1 MTHSSNTPNDPQSE
15 SDFWEF
21 VFIQSPARLHFGL
34 MEVCSG
40 QDRLFGGLGAM
51 IEQPATQLSLTMIP
65 TKNQQQIETYSIEAD
80 EPWRSRIES
89 VVKRWILANASPIT
103 PPFQIRLDNQP
114 RMHAGLGSGT
124 QVACAAVSLLSNWH
138 RNKFM
143 ARGSSSKDLSVSFAD
158 LSKITQRGKRSFVGL
173 AGHQKGGFII
183 DYGQSIIGSERQI
196 DHLEI
201 PHEWH
206 VVLAKPLATAT
217 ISGVVENDYF
227 GQSQF
232 PNPHRESMW
241 SRVQDEIVPSLRKG
255 DLRQFGSA
263 LYEYGRDAGRVF
275 ARVQGGIYRDQ
286 VVASLIDWMR
296 AQGVAATGQTS
307 WGPTVYA
314 ILGTKQDAEEL
325 LLKLSL
331 QFPVGVDAMVTPFN
345 HSGYC
350 VQQGL

>member
-1 MTHSSNTPNDPQSE
+1 MIHSSNTPTDPQSE
-15 SDFWEF
+15 NIFREF
-21 VFIQSPARLHFGL
+21 VSIQSPARLHFGL
-34 MEVCSG
+34 MEVCAG

-65 TKNQQQIETYSIEAD
+65 TKNQQQIEAYSIEAD

-103 PPFQIRLDNQP
+103 PPFQIRLDNKP

-124 QVACAAVSLLSNWH
+124 QVACATVSLLNHWYHSISNI
-138 RNKFM
+138 NKTSVEDSM
-143 ARGSSSKDLSVSFAD
+143 ILVDELSQ
-158 LSKITQRGKRSFVGL
+158 ITQRGKRSFVGL
-173 AGHQKGGFII
+173 AGHQQGGFIV
-183 DYGQSIIGSERQI
+183 DYGLPATGSERQVVR
-196 DHLEI
+196 LEI
-201 PHEWH
+201 PHEWY
-206 VVLAKPLATAT
+206 VLLVKPLSTAT

-241 SRVQDEIVPSLRKG
+241 TRIQDEIIPALKAG
-255 DLRQFGSA
+255 NLKQFSSA

-296 AQGVAATGQTS
+296 AQGVTATGQTS

-314 ILGTKQDAEEL
+314 IVDSKSDAEEL

-345 HSGYC
+345 HTGYRI
-350 VQQGL
+350 QQGL